1 MGRDSRVPCISST
14 RLQAACQ
21 DVCLGLQAHCSF
33 RSIHSLFQVT
43 VLGCR
48 YFTPA
53 ILELAGFRDKRT
65 ALLVAML
72 PAGVN
77 AVGTLAGM
85 WSIDRMGR
93 RWGPLREW

>member
-1 MGRDSRVPCISST
+1 M
-14 RLQAACQ
+14 
-21 DVCLGLQAHCSF
+21 
-33 RSIHSLFQVT
+33 RS
-43 VLGCR
+43 CR

-93 RWGPLREW
+93 RWGPLRGCRLLAWLHGALDLLVYPPCYVHVA

>member
-1 MGRDSRVPCISST
+1 M
-14 RLQAACQ
+14 
-21 DVCLGLQAHCSF
+21 GLQAH
-33 RSIHSLFQVT
+33 RTLESIHSLFKVT
-43 VLGCR
+43 ERGCR

-85 WSIDRMGR
+85 WSIDRVGR
-93 RWGPLREW
+93 RWGPLSG